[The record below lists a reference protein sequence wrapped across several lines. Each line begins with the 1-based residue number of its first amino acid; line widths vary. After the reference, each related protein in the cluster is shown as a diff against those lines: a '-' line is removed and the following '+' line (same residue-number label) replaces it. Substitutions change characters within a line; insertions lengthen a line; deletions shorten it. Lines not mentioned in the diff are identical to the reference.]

1 MKHLPM
7 IAVFVISAL
16 TGYVASLT
24 GVPLAWV
31 LGSLVPTA
39 LGSIFGVDVF
49 APKSGRKLGQLIV
62 GTTIGLSLT
71 VAAVEMIAT
80 WFPVMLLTALVSIL
94 ATALLCVP
102 YSRASRVDV
111 PTAFFSLT
119 PGGLA
124 EMART
129 GEKEGAQ
136 REAVAFSQTIRVT
149 LLVCI
154 LPSLLLNF
162 GIDGGL
168 PQLSDRTVLPLHQ
181 LGFVFAFAGL
191 CVFLVRFTGANNTWM
206 IGGLLGAGILGAS
219 GLIEGRV
226 PYVLFALG
234 QFMIGISIGARF
246 KRESLVQLPRV
257 CIMSALFIVFMTAM
271 LFGYALLVHFTTG
284 LDLSSMALSVSPGG
298 LAEMALTAQVLHLNT
313 ALVTSFHVVRSFII
327 NAYSPQF
334 YRLFRKIGLFDR
346 VEKVLDKT
354 IGPRRPQ

>member
-1 MKHLPM
+1 MKHLPA
-7 IAVFVISAL
+7 IAVFVVSAL
-16 TGYVASLT
+16 TGYVASLS

-49 APKSGRKLGQLIV
+49 APKRGRKLGQLIV
-62 GTTIGLSLT
+62 GTSIGLSLT
-71 VAAVEMIAT
+71 VAAVGMIAT

-102 YSRASRVDV
+102 FSRVSRV
-111 PTAFFSLT
+111 NIPTAFFSLT

-129 GEKEGAQ
+129 GAKEGAQ

-168 PQLSDRTVLPLHQ
+168 PQNSERSLLSLDQ
-181 LGFVFAFAGL
+181 LGIVFAVAAL
-191 CVFLVRFTGANNTWM
+191 CVYLVRFTGANNTWM
-206 IGGLLGAGILGAS
+206 IGGLLGAGIVAAS
-219 GLIEGRV
+219 GMVEGRV
-226 PYVLFALG
+226 PYAIFAFG

-246 KRESLVQLPRV
+246 KRESLVQLPRI
-257 CIMSALFIVFMTAM
+257 CLMSALFVACMTTM
-271 LFGYALLVHFTTG
+271 LFGYAVLVHLVTG
-284 LDLSSMALSVSPGG
+284 LDLSGMTLSASPGG

-313 ALVTSFHVVRSFII
+313 ALITSFHVVRSFII

-334 YRLFRKIGLFDR
+334 YHLFRKIGLFDKM
-346 VEKVLDKT
+346 EALLDRMV
-354 IGPRRPQ
+354 GPRRQQ